1 MDELNRLCIVFYEV
15 STLKNRKKYLVI
27 VFCMLSM
34 VVLILDAKTAMIG
47 AKDGII
53 ICLQTVIPS
62 LFPFFFISSVI
73 NSYLTGHTITLLKM
87 LGKLCKM
94 PEGSEGLFLIGILGG
109 YPVGARSIHD
119 AYVKGALT
127 KNEAERMLG
136 FCNNVGPAF
145 LFGIGSSLFHSS
157 YVPAVIY
164 LIILLSSIL
173 TGMILPGG
181 SIRKCVFSQ
190 NVKHNH
196 LHSSIYAIACVCAWV
211 VLYRIVLT
219 FLNRWVLWV
228 LPDTFVM
235 IVSGLLELTNG
246 CIQLVSVD
254 NEGLRFVLLSAF
266 TCLGGFCVANQTI
279 TVAESLSCKYYY
291 IGKLMQTGITLL
303 LSLSVSSVLFPGN
316 NRTLFILLPISAILI
331 SILIYKEKNNTGNF
345 MMNGV

>member
-15 STLKNRKKYLVI
+15 STLKNRKKYIVI
-27 VFCMLSM
+27 VFCVLSM
-34 VVLILDAKTAMIG
+34 FVLILDAKTAMIG
-47 AKDGII
+47 AKDGIT

-73 NSYLTGHTITLLKM
+73 NSYLTGRAIPFFKS
-87 LGKLCKM
+87 LGKLSKI
-94 PEGSEGLFLIGILGG
+94 PEGSEGLFFIGILGG

-119 AYVKGALT
+119 AYITGALT

-145 LFGIGSSLFHSS
+145 LFGIGSSLFHAP
-157 YVPAVIY
+157 YVPAIIY

-181 SIRKCVFSQ
+181 SRRKCVISRK
-190 NVKHNH
+190 NKHNH
-196 LHSSIYAIACVCAWV
+196 LYSSIHAIACVCAWV

-219 FLNRWVLWV
+219 FLNRWVLWI
-228 LPDTFVM
+228 LPDTFVI

-246 CIQLVSVD
+246 CIQLVNVNND
-254 NEGLRFVLLSAF
+254 GLRFVLLSAF
-266 TCLGGFCVANQTI
+266 TCLGGFCVSNQTA

-291 IGKLMQTGITLL
+291 IGKLLQTGITLL
-303 LSLSVSSVLFPGN
+303 ISLSVSSVLFPGN
-316 NRTLFILLPISAILI
+316 NKTLFILLPISVILI
-331 SILIYKEKNNTGNF
+331 SILVYKEKNSTGNF
-345 MMNGV
+345 MINGV